1 MGRRLEI
8 DAVRGLM
15 LVWMV
20 LTHLP
25 TFLPAYTNQ
34 PFGFVSASE
43 GFIFLSAL
51 FTGRIYFRLA
61 STKREIALNK
71 ELWTVF
77 TFYMDAV
84 MRGRFR
90 RYCGPQVKGVSLV
103 NLFLYEKGLLSR
115 QRYAHMY
122 GRGRWT
128 TLLSDYGCDVEF
140 DYSRLVGTTQEKNE
154 ILVDTFIKYASRSRL
169 PQMKSLVADIR
180 SSRNNIDYTSI
191 IKRFSDGKRRLG
203 IKW

>member
-51 FTGRIYFRLA
+51 FTGQIYF
-61 STKREIALNK
+61 
-71 ELWTVF
+71 
-77 TFYMDAV
+77 
-84 MRGRFR
+84 
-90 RYCGPQVKGVSLV
+90 P
-103 NLFLYEKGLLSR
+103 
-115 QRYAHMY
+115 H
-122 GRGRWT
+122 
-128 TLLSDYGCDVEF
+128 
-140 DYSRLVGTTQEKNE
+140 
-154 ILVDTFIKYASRSRL
+154 
-169 PQMKSLVADIR
+169 
-180 SSRNNIDYTSI
+180 
-191 IKRFSDGKRRLG
+191 
-203 IKW
+203 